1 MLTGEMSYRLLFV
14 AAMFV
19 SQEITELKSQSHQ
32 KQLSQFIQNLAAKG
46 YDKRIRPYEDK
57 ATQVSI
63 QIGLLAVGPVN
74 LQRMTMGS
82 DILLRLWWQDPR
94 LAFDNNTDLT
104 LSENPAALIWIPDV
118 YIFNAIETK
127 NHKALKRNLRVKIG
141 PSGNIYISWRLT
153 IEFSCDMNFQ
163 LFPMDTQIC
172 TMNLESF
179 AYTSKEVSLEWIQ
192 IAEAI
197 EFTRNPKLSGYTI
210 KAIGNVTDQFDY
222 AKFKIL
228 QAVFSLKRQFHFYLY
243 HTYIPSCLIVIL
255 SFAGFWIPVHAIPAR
270 VTLIVTSF
278 LTSMVVFSDAGNTI
292 PHVPYHTAVELFALI
307 NMIFIFMTMI
317 EYVTI
322 LSQLNNAQKPKT
334 KRRGPQFVSFSLNPF
349 QNHHINHG
357 FEENDN
363 YIRDRSL
370 KPSSEN
376 QNKEA
381 RSEENRNLLLHET
394 HNLDRISR
402 ICFPL
407 SYFIFLIV
415 YFIYYFFIAK

>member
-172 TMNLESF
+172 TMNLES
-179 AYTSKEVSLEWIQ
+179 S
-192 IAEAI
+192 
-197 EFTRNPKLSGYTI
+197 
-210 KAIGNVTDQFDY
+210 
-222 AKFKIL
+222 KFKIL